1 MPSKYVHSVRHLT
14 PTQLW
19 GRASIMARRKT
30 LHRSQR
36 YLARFQNGSNE
47 GKPFMLLPFKPET
60 HHADQVAALAAG
72 EFTFLN
78 RDVALKQNTSNQNDG
93 QIIWFPDGVTQL
105 WTYNLHYFDYA
116 AGLAQAYTQSKNS
129 DAYSVF
135 RTLVNSWI
143 DSCPPPL
150 KIAWDPYPISLRVSN
165 WIKAYTHFGLA
176 LEQDPEFA
184 ARLRNSL
191 YAQTKFLSEHLEY
204 HVMGNHFIENGRTLL
219 IAGLFFQDEAAV
231 GWREKGLQILWG
243 ELDKQFLADGANYE
257 RSPMYHQIMLALYAE
272 AVDLLSDYQ
281 ARTQEQVATP
291 AQLGTGR
298 ERVGAM
304 RKWLA
309 AMLHPDQKIALYN
322 DSAFGIAPQPRVQ
335 LAMGQPNSELANLD
349 SLTEDGFDP
358 WPESGY
364 FAFRDKAQKNL
375 LLADF
380 GPLGPSDQP
389 GHAHCDALSYELS
402 IGGERMIVDS
412 GVGNYYGELDWRLY
426 YRSTRA
432 HNTVVVDDA
441 EQSEIWSRFRVA
453 QRAEVVDVRWQ
464 TETHKDGEK
473 LAYVVG
479 SHSGY
484 RRLPGQVEHRR
495 WITWV
500 DQRFWIVCDR
510 LTGQG
515 DHVAESLIHLHP
527 DILTLQLPKVAEDS
541 QSIEPGLCQR
551 GESYLQVVPWGVSS
565 IATYFGER
573 EPIQGWYAPEFG
585 KEIKNQVLGLEKR
598 GPLPIWFGYLLW
610 PHKESVSV
618 NFSSENEQSCQI
630 EVTSDNR
637 RYKIYC
643 NTSDVGIK
651 TEKI

>member
-1 MPSKYVHSVRHLT
+1 MLSKYAHSVRHLT

-19 GRASIMARRKT
+19 GRASIVARRKT

-36 YLARFQNGSNE
+36 YLSRFKNGSNE
-47 GKPFMLLPFKPET
+47 GKPFMPLPFMPET
-60 HHADQVAALAAG
+60 HHRDQVEALGEG

-78 RDVALKQNTSNQNDG
+78 RHASLKRNRTDQNSW
-93 QIIWFPDGVTQL
+93 QINWFPDDVTQL

-116 AGLAQAYTQSKNS
+116 AGLAQGYTKHNSQAAYV
-129 DAYSVF
+129 VF
-135 RTLVNSWI
+135 RNLVNSWI

-165 WIKAYTHFGLA
+165 WIKAYTHFEAALA
-176 LEQDPEFA
+176 QDEEFA
-184 ARLRNSL
+184 TRLRNSL

-204 HVMGNHFIENGRTLL
+204 HVMGNHLIENGRTLL
-219 IAGLFFQDEAAV
+219 IAGLFFQDADAKR
-231 GWREKGLQILWG
+231 WRTQGSQILWV
-243 ELDKQFLADGANYE
+243 ELEKQFLADGANYE

-272 AVDLLSDYQ
+272 VVDLIDEYH
-281 ARTQEQVATP
+281 AMTQEQVATA
-291 AQLGTGR
+291 AQLDFGR
-298 ERVGAM
+298 ERVAAM
-304 RKWLA
+304 RQWLA
-309 AMLHPDQKIALYN
+309 TMLHPDQKIALYN
-322 DSAFGIAPQPRVQ
+322 DSAFGIAKPPSVQ
-335 LAMGQPNSELANLD
+335 LGAEQVEQNSLVK
-349 SLTEDGFDP
+349 DGFDP

-364 FAFRDKAQKNL
+364 FAFRDKAKKNF

-402 IGGERMIVDS
+402 VGGERMIVDS
-412 GVGNYYGELDWRLY
+412 GVGNYYGDPDWRLY

-432 HNTVVVDDA
+432 HNTVVVDNA

-453 QRAEVVDVRWQ
+453 QRAEAVDVHSQQEDR
-464 TETHKDGEK
+464 

-495 WITWV
+495 WICWV
-500 DQRFWIVCDR
+500 DQSFWIVCDR

-527 DILTLQLPKVAEDS
+527 EILIHQQPKVANGS
-541 QSIEPGLCQR
+541 PIAEPGICQR
-551 GESYLQVVPWGVSS
+551 GESNLQIVPWGVSEIS
-565 IATYFGER
+565 SYSGET

-585 KEIKNQVLGLEKR
+585 KNIQNAVWGLKKS

-610 PHKESVSV
+610 PHKEPVSV
-618 NFSSENEQSCQI
+618 NFASEADRSCKI

-637 RYKIYC
+637 HYHIHCSK
-643 NTSDVGIK
+643 SDVLLSTGDR
-651 TEKI
+651 